1 MKNDDHSELFY
12 FVLFSV
18 SGIVGLVLG
27 FSYFIIF

>member
-1 MKNDDHSELFY
+1 MKDDGPSELFY
-12 FVLFSV
+12 FVLFSL